1 MHTDSIFT
9 IGSSHKACE
18 DYAASGIL
26 KDFDVSWAALSD
38 GCSSSPQVD
47 FGARLLVGAARKH
60 IWDVVSSTNGELLN
74 SLYSESTY
82 TPIIINLE
90 NICKSLRYD
99 TNCLDATLLTAVCG
113 KQKTKIICWG
123 DGVIVVKKKDGTSRI
138 IEIEASDGYP
148 SYLSYNFYKDRIM
161 DMRRAEK
168 NIIVRDYHLE
178 SNGIFY
184 APVTTLQEFFTPY
197 VLEMNTEDLKFVL
210 LMSDG
215 VQSFYNVNP
224 DDCGRKAQPVS
235 FITIVKELMAFK
247 NFQGEFVQRRFNKV
261 LKEANVN
268 QWEHYDDL
276 SVAGI
281 YLGEKKNG

>member
-1 MHTDSIFT
+1 MNTDSIFT
-9 IGSSHKACE
+9 IGSSHKTCE
-18 DYAASGIL
+18 DYAASGTL

-60 IWDVVSSTNGELLN
+60 IWDVVSSTNGLLLN
-74 SLYSESTY
+74 ALYSELY
-82 TPIIINLE
+82 YRPIISSLE
-90 NICKSLRYD
+90 DICKSLRYD
-99 TNCLDATLLTAVCG
+99 VNCLDATLLTAVCG
-113 KQKTKIICWG
+113 KQKTKIVCWG
-123 DGVIVVKKKDGTSRI
+123 DGVVVVKKKDGTSRI

-148 SYLSYNFYKDRIM
+148 SYLSYHFYQDRIM

-184 APVTTLQEFFTPY
+184 SPVITLQEFFTPY
-197 VLEMNTEDLKFVL
+197 VETLDTQELEFVL

-215 VQSFYNVNP
+215 VQSFYNTDSN
-224 DDCGRKAQPVS
+224 DHGRKAQPVS

-281 YLGEKKNG
+281 FIGRS